1 MSRRSTEINHVSFTN
16 VGEDV
21 FYGGEQDVFISVE
34 MGLYPFPLHNSP
46 KSFSDVEVWGIGRE
60 IEYVETP
67 VLPSL
72 KAVLYLA
79 ALVYGGVVENHNG
92 LFRDSEGEVFH
103 EFDKLVGVYVF
114 GGREA
119 VVSIVAVYHSE
130 DVEPAALVNRH
141 TEILIFEFPCIRHI
155 SFGAYMTFISVIQI
169 NESRFPLTFKLLQEF
184 LLISVLLRRG
194 CPFGRFSYTSKSCA
208 IKDKKFL
215 KAPSLI
221 CFPVASSQAALALET
236 LWRCF
241 RMASLTASLSFLV
254 LIMRFRPFPGL
265 FLSPAIPSD
274 WNLLTQCITRW
285 YVCPARAPAA
295 ALLSPSALPNTIRH
309 RIRNE
314 WVEPFR
320 YPFSRAVRCSSLIFI
335 FVACLDIIGE
345 ISICK
350 TITFENGFHC
360 INSLIKH
367 TYARDGIV
375 HFYNPD
381 TECKYSREIVY
392 AMPNV
397 NGKFALVH
405 GKLCGEKWH
414 IVNLML
420 RETSSTDEIAEI
432 LVNAGSQQTI
442 IECAPAYFR
451 FVRDLRKEIPNVR
464 AMHEVADVDR
474 RIAATSDFVKNHLL
488 FNDTKLTEDVEYSQF
503 MTNLFDYNR
512 ATGESIEASAVL
524 SGFIQFV
531 VKFSFDN
538 SSTSIA

>member
-1 MSRRSTEINHVSFTN
+1 MLSRRSTEINHVSFTN

-367 TYARDGIV
+367 TYQFVFSYYQSGFSEEDIVLYELVDGYVVSAGESGDKDASPICARESVRMLYDSRK
-375 HFYNPD
+375 FYYGD
-381 TECKYSREIVY
+381 IGWLGLHYYKG
-392 AMPNV
+392 
-397 NGKFALVH
+397 NGRYEV
-405 GKLCGEKWH
+405 
-414 IVNLML
+414 
-420 RETSSTDEIAEI
+420 S
-432 LVNAGSQQTI
+432 AG
-442 IECAPAYFR
+442 P
-451 FVRDLRKEIPNVR
+451 
-464 AMHEVADVDR
+464 
-474 RIAATSDFVKNHLL
+474 
-488 FNDTKLTEDVEYSQF
+488 NDTGSDRYISFVYDYFGCNTGYGAVEIRQPARK
-503 MTNLFDYNR
+503 T
-512 ATGESIEASAVL
+512 
-524 SGFIQFV
+524 
-531 VKFSFDN
+531 DN
-538 SSTSIA
+538 I

>member
-1 MSRRSTEINHVSFTN
+1 MLSRRSTEINHVSFTN

-367 TYARDGIV
+367 TYQEYR
-375 HFYNPD
+375 PP
-381 TECKYSREIVY
+381 K
-392 AMPNV
+392 
-397 NGKFALVH
+397 
-405 GKLCGEKWH
+405 
-414 IVNLML
+414 
-420 RETSSTDEIAEI
+420 
-432 LVNAGSQQTI
+432 
-442 IECAPAYFR
+442 
-451 FVRDLRKEIPNVR
+451 
-464 AMHEVADVDR
+464 R
-474 RIAATSDFVKNHLL
+474 RIDARFCSSVK
-488 FNDTKLTEDVEYSQF
+488 
-503 MTNLFDYNR
+503 
-512 ATGESIEASAVL
+512 
-524 SGFIQFV
+524 
-531 VKFSFDN
+531 
-538 SSTSIA
+538 

>member
-1 MSRRSTEINHVSFTN
+1 MLSRRSTEINHVSFTN

-367 TYARDGIV
+367 TYIIRVRAKSKIL
-375 HFYNPD
+375 NP
-381 TECKYSREIVY
+381 V
-392 AMPNV
+392 
-397 NGKFALVH
+397 FAVRYM
-405 GKLCGEKWH
+405 
-414 IVNLML
+414 NLPEMK
-420 RETSSTDEIAEI
+420 EH
-432 LVNAGSQQTI
+432 
-442 IECAPAYFR
+442 
-451 FVRDLRKEIPNVR
+451 LRKICRGAVNQANINSKEMASIPFLVPPIELQNQY
-464 AMHEVADVDR
+464 AL
-474 RIAATSDFVKNHLL
+474 K
-488 FNDTKLTEDVEYSQF
+488 
-503 MTNLFDYNR
+503 
-512 ATGESIEASAVL
+512 IEAIEEQKRLIES
-524 SGFIQFV
+524 
-531 VKFSFDN
+531 
-538 SSTSIA
+538 SIADLETLLASRMDYWFNEI